1 MSSSVFVNRAQIF
14 APMAVAVVLAASIS
28 AHAQTWDG
36 SDSTDMSDGNNWIG
50 GVAPAPGAN
59 IVITGPAVLMPT
71 IDGDTVTANVLYV
84 GHDAIDGVAELDL
97 INGTSLTTSSASI
110 GEASNNNAG
119 NLLEEDEG
127 LVALSGASDW
137 ATGWLNI
144 GAYGDGTVV
153 VSDGSTLTATTSLQL
168 GTHYNATTLNQGV
181 GSLEI
186 FGAGSKVTSQGTTII
201 GASGTGGIG
210 VLDEASLVTG
220 ATTLGQNYDG
230 YGVLNIV
237 GEGSR
242 WDVSSGTTIIGG
254 NGLGGV
260 LISDGATAST
270 VAMGGAGRINI
281 GQSIDGQGL
290 LYVTGA
296 GSQLDAGQIW
306 AGQRGLGGVQI
317 DDGGVINATHLLLG
331 TTTDGM
337 GLASISG
344 AGSLLDAS
352 TYAMIGYLGYGE
364 AVVGDGGTLRGPV
377 HIAYGADS
385 FGVLTVGGLSTPEAP
400 GTIDAPTITFG
411 DGDGL
416 LGFNHT
422 ATNLDFTP
430 DLVGDGGLFQLA
442 GTTTLSGDGSLF
454 TGETV
459 VQGGALRV
467 MQTLGGT
474 VDVLGGGLLGGSGTV
489 GTTVVDALG
498 SLAPD
503 GQLSVAGDLTFEDGS
518 FYLVDAA
525 PGGHDSIAA
534 TGMVTLNGG
543 TVQHQAAAGTFDWQQ
558 SVRILSSDTDL
569 NGTFSGVT
577 SALAFLDPTL
587 DYDKP
592 NEVWL
597 TLSRNDVA
605 FQDVGNTGNQG
616 QVGQALSGLPGTNP
630 LVQAM
635 LTLTPEQARN
645 ALNQL
650 AGDTHGTLQDA
661 NMALAQQVQNFAA
674 ARVRQTFAAIDQA
687 NPVSAYA
694 SQGVVEAD
702 DALPVGLWLQGL
714 GEYVRVEP
722 NGGAGGLSAGAG
734 GVLGGADVLLPSNW
748 RLGVLGGY
756 TGSGFAAIDRP
767 ATGTAQNLHAGVYA
781 SAALDALR
789 LQGNAMLTW
798 HGLATQRDV
807 AFGGLTNT
815 LTASYGART
824 AQVFGEAGY
833 VFDMGAVELEPFGSV
848 SYALT
853 NTEAFTEKGGPA
865 ALSSG
870 AYNNDTTTTVLGG
883 RIETPFAVNDMLV
896 TARGMLGWQH
906 RNGMA
911 PSSQMSLAGSTPFS
925 VSGASFS
932 GDALVYEAGLNIDVN
947 AGLNIDLVYAGQ
959 ISSGEFAQSIKG
971 IVGARF

>member
-1 MSSSVFVNRAQIF
+1 
-14 APMAVAVVLAASIS
+14 MA
-28 AHAQTWDG
+28 
-36 SDSTDMSDGNNWIG
+36 DGNNWVG
-50 GVAPAPGAN
+50 GVAPLPGAT
-59 IVITGPAVLMPT
+59 IVITGPAVQMPT
-71 IDGDTVTANVLYV
+71 IDGDTVTANILYV
-84 GHDAIDGVAELDL
+84 GHDATDGGAELDL
-97 INGTSLTTSSASI
+97 INGASLTTSSASI

-137 ATGWLNI
+137 TTDWLNI

-168 GTHYNATTLNQGV
+168 GTHYNATTLNQGI
-181 GSLEI
+181 GTLEI
-186 FGAGSKVTSQGTTII
+186 FGAGSNVTSQGTTVI
-201 GASGTGGIG
+201 GASGIGGIG
-210 VLDEASLVTG
+210 VMDEASLVTG
-220 ATTLGQNYDG
+220 ATTLGQNFDG
-230 YGVLNIV
+230 YGVLNIT

-242 WDVSSGTTIIGG
+242 WDVTSGTTTIGG

-281 GQSIDGQGL
+281 GQSLDGQGV

-296 GSQLDAGQIW
+296 GSQIDAGQIW
-306 AGQRGLGGVQI
+306 AGQAGLGGVQI
-317 DDGGVINATHLLLG
+317 DDGGVVNATHLLLG
-331 TTTDGM
+331 TTADGM
-337 GLASISG
+337 GLATIDDT
-344 AGSLLDAS
+344 GSVFEAS

-364 AVVGDGGTLRGPV
+364 AVVRNGGTLRGPI
-377 HIAYGADS
+377 HIAYGTGS

-400 GTIDAPTITFG
+400 GVIDAPSITFG

-422 ATNLDFTP
+422 ATDLDFAP

-474 VDVLGGGLLGGSGTV
+474 VDVFGGGTLGGSGTV
-489 GTTVVDALG
+489 GTTVVDDLG
-498 SLAPD
+498 NVAPD
-503 GQLSVAGDLTFEDGS
+503 GVLTVNGDLTFEDGS
-518 FYLVDAA
+518 FYLVDAV
-525 PGGHDSIAA
+525 PGANDSIAV
-534 TGMVTLNGG
+534 TGTVTLNGG
-543 TVQHQAAAGTFDWQQ
+543 TVQHQVAADTFDWQQ
-558 SVRILSSDTDL
+558 SVRILSSDTGL
-569 NGTFSGVT
+569 SGTFADVT
-577 SALAFLDPTL
+577 TALAFLDPTL
-587 DYDKP
+587 DYGTP

-616 QVGQALSGLPGTNP
+616 QVGRALSGLPATNP

-635 LTLTPEQARN
+635 LALTPEQARD

-674 ARVRQTFAAIDQA
+674 VRVRQTFAALSQA
-687 NPVSAYA
+687 NPVSSYA
-694 SQGVVEAD
+694 SRGVVEAEESW
-702 DALPVGLWLQGL
+702 PVGVWLQGL
-714 GEYVRVEP
+714 GDYVRVEP
-722 NGGAGGLSAGAG
+722 NGGAGGLSAGAAG
-734 GVLGGADVLLPSNW
+734 LLGGADVLLPSNW
-748 RLGVLGGY
+748 RLGVLAGY

-767 ATGTAQNLHAGVYA
+767 ATGTAQNLHAGIYA

-798 HGLATQRDV
+798 HGLSTQRDV
-807 AFGGLTNT
+807 SFGGLANT

-833 VFDMGAVELEPFGSV
+833 VFDMGSFDLEPFGSV

-853 NTEAFTEKGGPA
+853 NTDGFTETGGPA

-870 AYNNDTTTTVLGG
+870 ASTNGTTTTVLGG

-906 RNGMA
+906 RNGTA
-911 PSSQMSLAGSTPFS
+911 PSSQMTLAGSAPFT

-947 AGLNIDLVYAGQ
+947 AGLNIDLVYGGQVSAGD
-959 ISSGEFAQSIKG
+959 FAQSIKG